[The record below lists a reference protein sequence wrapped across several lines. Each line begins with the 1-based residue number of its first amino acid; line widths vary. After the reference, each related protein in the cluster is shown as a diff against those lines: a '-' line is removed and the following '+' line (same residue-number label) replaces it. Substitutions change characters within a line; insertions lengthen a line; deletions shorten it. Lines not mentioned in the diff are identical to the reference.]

1 MHKTIAKAM
10 FSNNFSRDR
19 NLVIIVVDIRSI
31 PLLGLPK
38 SVTVMWFFYAKI
50 AIRYP
55 MRQNHAILRLNEST
69 QEDNFMTMK
78 SASRSN
84 EASKSN
90 QKKPASRSRRRPR
103 GVPTA
108 LVAALLVVAI
118 FFGGLVGFVVANKTN
133 SYRAKLETANARI
146 TELENILTMMG
157 FSEGVSDPGDFIFD
171 DSGTDDEQYDL
182 SGDTVDD
189 SSVLWNEDGFVS
201 GMLEETGEEVVVA
214 EFNGGQLLSSEV
226 IAPYNDQLATEA
238 FGYGDTDVDAAET
251 LQTVMENLVADKIC
265 YLKAEELGLTTLTAE
280 DDQAIAESC
289 EADFKEQKDFYRDSV
304 NTTGMTDEDA
314 DAAVVAYLQ
323 DEIGIS
329 LESMI
334 EEATQAYWRTK
345 LFNEVTKD
353 VTVTD
358 EEVQAAYDSLL
369 ADQKVRFAEYPDD
382 YEFAI
387 MSGETIAYNLEGYR
401 YVKHI
406 LLSFDDPEVA
416 TQVEDLYYQI
426 SELDPATDFEQ
437 ITALQEELNGYYTEL
452 DAQAETI
459 IAELNAGADFDAL
472 IEKYG
477 EDEAAEYEPVKS
489 VGYTVSAA
497 SVNQFSDDFIEGCM
511 MLEKVGDVSVPIHS
525 VGGVHII
532 KYVGDVVP
540 GEVALDSIR
549 STIESEVLS
558 DKQDSAYV
566 EQEAQWITAADAKY
580 YPERLQ

>member
-1 MHKTIAKAM
+1 
-10 FSNNFSRDR
+10 
-19 NLVIIVVDIRSI
+19 
-31 PLLGLPK
+31 
-38 SVTVMWFFYAKI
+38 
-50 AIRYP
+50 
-55 MRQNHAILRLNEST
+55 
-69 QEDNFMTMK
+69 MTTK
-78 SASRSN
+78 SASPSHEANNSN
-84 EASKSN
+84 K
-90 QKKPASRSRRRPR
+90 KKPASRFRRRPR
-103 GVPTA
+103 GVPAA

-133 SYRAKLETANARI
+133 SFRAQLDAANARI

-171 DSGTDDEQYDL
+171 DTGTDDEQHDL
-182 SGDTVDD
+182 SGEASDD
-189 SSVLWNEDGFVS
+189 SSVLWNEDGLVS
-201 GMLEETGEEVVVA
+201 GMLEETGEEIVVA

-226 IAPYNDQLATEA
+226 INPYNDQLATEA
-238 FGYGDTDVDAAET
+238 FGYGDTDVDASNT
-251 LQTVMENLVADKIC
+251 LQMVMENLVADKIC
-265 YLKAEELGLTTLTAE
+265 YLKAEELGLTTLTDE
-280 DDQAIAESC
+280 DNQAILESC

-304 NTTGMTDEDA
+304 NTSGMTDEEA

-323 DEIGIS
+323 NEIGIS
-329 LESMI
+329 LESMV

-353 VTVTD
+353 ISATD
-358 EEVQAAYDSLL
+358 EEVQAAYDALL
-369 ADQKVRFAEYPDD
+369 ADQKARFDEYPDD

-387 MSGETIAYNLEGYR
+387 MSGETIAYNLDGYR

-406 LLSFDDPEVA
+406 LLTFDDPDVA
-416 TQVEDLYYQI
+416 TKVEDLYYQI
-426 SELDPATDFEQ
+426 SELDPETDFEQ
-437 ITALQEELNGYYTEL
+437 ITALQEELNGYYTDL
-452 DAQAETI
+452 DAKADTVLAEI
-459 IAELNAGADFDAL
+459 NAGADFDAL

-477 EDEAAEYEPVKS
+477 EDEAMEYEPTKS

-549 STIESEVLS
+549 STIEAEVLS
-558 DKQDSAYV
+558 DKQESAYV
-566 EQEAQWITAADAKY
+566 EQEAQWIAAADAKY